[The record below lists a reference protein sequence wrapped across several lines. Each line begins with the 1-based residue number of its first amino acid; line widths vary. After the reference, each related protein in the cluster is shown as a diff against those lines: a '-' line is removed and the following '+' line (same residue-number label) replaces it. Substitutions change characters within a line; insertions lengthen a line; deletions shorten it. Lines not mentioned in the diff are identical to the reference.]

1 LNQHGG
7 SESAKTMKIDL
18 SQFRQTFMQESAE
31 HVEAMEAGLLA
42 LRTTPDDAE
51 TLNAIFRSAHSIK
64 GGAGS
69 FGLTNLVRFTHAL
82 ENLLDRLRS
91 LEIPAT
97 AEVISVLLQSVDVLR
112 AMLDAGAD
120 GGMPDGARQ
129 LAEQIESLSAAQP
142 VSDEETTGQNARP
155 PKAAPEEPLDD
166 RVVAGELNFYR
177 VEFRPHREMF
187 SSGTNP
193 IMLLRNLAALGTVSV
208 CQLHAEELPPL
219 EELDPGQCYLS
230 WTIELASS
238 CAEEELHEVFE
249 FVEHLAEVTVQRV
262 DQALQPE
269 KGLALHRPSVQ
280 PRTLDVVPAAAPEKT
295 QKVDRRKEEER
306 RKAEERRAA
315 KKPSAAA
322 ESSSIRVATDKV
334 DRLIDLVGELVIAQ
348 VMTAQMVEDFEPSC
362 LPKLREAVT
371 AMERST
377 RELHERVMAVRMM
390 PVGTLFQRYARVVY
404 DIAQSTGKQIRL
416 ETDGEETEIDKSML
430 ELLGD
435 PLTHLIRNAADHG
448 IEASAVR
455 LAANKPAEG
464 LIQMRAF
471 HRSGRIVIE
480 ISDDGAG
487 IDTTRVRAKAV
498 ERGLIAEGADLSD
511 DQIRMLIFAPGFST
525 REEVSDLSG
534 RGVGMDVVKR
544 NVQQLSGSVGLTSQL
559 GSGSTVSIE
568 LPLTLA
574 ILEGLLV
581 RVADRTLVL
590 PLLTVV
596 EAVPSKGKIV
606 RVAEQGEVIVIREES
621 IPVLRL
627 CRFLGVQL
635 DPLDPGTLEH
645 ADLCAEPAVDQRLVV
660 VVEAGRKKIG
670 LVVDELLG
678 QQQVVVKSLEKNL
691 HKVEGLMGATILGD
705 GRVAPIIDVTVLA
718 ELNLFS
724 VTRNKTKRGGS
735 SAMPVQAALSAPAGR
750 GASTHGLV

>member
-1 LNQHGG
+1 
-7 SESAKTMKIDL
+7 MKIDL
-18 SQFRQTFMQESAE
+18 SQFRQTFLQESAE
-31 HVEAMEAGLLA
+31 HVESMEAGLLA
-42 LRTTPDDAE
+42 LRSAPDDVE
-51 TLNAIFRSAHSIK
+51 ILNAIFRSAHSIK

-69 FGLTNLVRFTHAL
+69 FGLTHLVRFTHGL
-82 ENLLDRLRS
+82 ESLLDRLRS
-91 LEIPAT
+91 LEMPAT
-97 AEVISVLLQSVDVLR
+97 AEVISLLLQSVDVLR
-112 AMLDAGAD
+112 AMLAGGEEA
-120 GGMPDGARQ
+120 GIPEGAAQ
-129 LAEQIESLSAAQP
+129 LAEQIESLCAGDGASEEPVGPTRSA
-142 VSDEETTGQNARP
+142 SEARP
-155 PKAAPEEPLDD
+155 EELSDDD
-166 RVVAGELNFYR
+166 RAPGRKLNFYQ
-177 VEFRPHREMF
+177 VQFRPHREMF

-208 CQLHAEELPPL
+208 CHLHAEDLPPL
-219 EELDPGQCYLS
+219 AQLDPGLCYLS

-238 CAEEELHEVFE
+238 SPEEELREVFE
-249 FVEHLAEVTVQRV
+249 FVEHLAEVTIGRV
-262 DQALQPE
+262 DQPAQPVN
-269 KGLALHRPSVQ
+269 GLAIHRPSAQ
-280 PRTLDVVPAAAPEKT
+280 GRTLEVVPPAVPDVAESA
-295 QKVDRRKEEER
+295 ER
-306 RKAEERRAA
+306 RKAEERRKVEERRAA
-315 KKPSAAA
+315 KKPAAGA
-322 ESSSIRVATDKV
+322 ESSSIRVATEKV

-362 LPKLREAVT
+362 LPKLREAVA

-390 PVGTLFQRYARVVY
+390 PVGTLFQRYVRVVY

-416 ETDGEETEIDKSML
+416 GTDGEETEIDKSML

-448 IEASAVR
+448 IESAEVR
-455 LAANKPAEG
+455 LAADKPAEG
-464 LIQMRAF
+464 VIQMRAF

-487 IDTTRVRAKAV
+487 IDTARVRAKAV
-498 ERGLIAEGADLSD
+498 ERGLIEEHADLTD
-511 DQIRMLIFAPGFST
+511 DQLRMLIFAPGFST
-525 REEVSDLSG
+525 REAVSDLSG

-544 NVQQLSGSVGLTSQL
+544 NVQQLSGTVTLASEL

-596 EAVPSKGKIV
+596 EAVPCKGKIV
-606 RVAEQGEVIVIREES
+606 SVAEQAEVIVIREES

-627 CRFLGVQL
+627 CRFLGVQMDAL
-635 DPLDPGTLEH
+635 DPSALAG
-645 ADLCAEPAVDQRLVV
+645 ADVCAEPAEDQRLVV

-705 GRVAPIIDVTVLA
+705 GRVAPIIDVATLA
-718 ELNLFS
+718 EMNLFS
-724 VTRNKTKRGGS
+724 IGPKAAKTRRGGP
-735 SAMPVQAALSAPAGR
+735 SAISAQPAFSASVER
-750 GASTHGLV
+750 GAHELV

>member
-1 LNQHGG
+1 
-7 SESAKTMKIDL
+7 MKIDL

-31 HVEAMEAGLLA
+31 HVESMEAGLLA
-42 LRTTPDDAE
+42 LRSAPDDVE

-69 FGLTNLVRFTHAL
+69 FGLTHLVRFTHVL
-82 ENLLDRLRS
+82 ESLLDRLRS

-97 AEVISVLLQSVDVLR
+97 AEVISLLLQSVDILR
-112 AMLDAGAD
+112 AMLNSEQGE
-120 GGMPDGARQ
+120 MPERAVQ
-129 LAEQIESLSAAQP
+129 LTEQIERLSAT
-142 VSDEETTGQNARP
+142 D
-155 PKAAPEEPLDD
+155 APASEPIGERMAGKEPLQDGHL
-166 RVVAGELNFYR
+166 AGRELNFYR

-193 IMLLRNLAALGTVSV
+193 IMLLRNLAALGEVSV

-219 EELDPGQCYLS
+219 AQLDPEQCHLS
-230 WTIELASS
+230 WTVELASS
-238 CAEEELHEVFE
+238 CAEAELREVFE
-249 FVEHLAEVTVQRV
+249 FVEHLAEITIGSGGRPGE
-262 DQALQPE
+262 PE
-269 KGLALHRPSVQ
+269 KGLALQRPSPPEAILEAVS
-280 PRTLDVVPAAAPEKT
+280 PVVPDMADSVE
-295 QKVDRRKEEER
+295 RRKLEAR
-306 RKAEERRAA
+306 RKAEERRAT
-315 KKPSAAA
+315 KKPAAGA
-322 ESSSIRVATDKV
+322 ESSSIRVATEKV

-348 VMTAQMVEDFEPSC
+348 VMTAQMVEDFEPAC
-362 LPKLREAVT
+362 LPKLRDAVA

-377 RELHERVMAVRMM
+377 RELHERVMSVRMM
-390 PVGTLFQRYARVVY
+390 AVGTLFQRYVRVVY
-404 DIAQSTGKQIRL
+404 DIAQATGKQIRL

-448 IEASAVR
+448 IESAEVR

-464 LIQMRAF
+464 LIHMRAF
-471 HRSGRIVIE
+471 HRAGRIVIE

-487 IDTTRVRAKAV
+487 IDTVRVRAKAV
-498 ERGLIAEGADLSD
+498 ERGLIKEEADLSD

-544 NVQQLSGSVGLTSQL
+544 NVQQLSGTVALSSEL
-559 GSGSTVSIE
+559 GTGSTVSIE

-574 ILEGLLV
+574 ILEGLMI
-581 RVADRTLVL
+581 RVDDRTLVL

-596 EAVPSKGKIV
+596 EAVPCRGKIM
-606 RVAEQGEVIVIREES
+606 RVAEQAEVIVIRGES

-627 CRFLGVQL
+627 CRFLDATPGV
-635 DPLDPGTLEH
+635 DRPDTEIAADAYREPGVIP
-645 ADLCAEPAVDQRLVV
+645 AEDQRLVV

-670 LVVDELLG
+670 LMVDELLG

-705 GRVAPIIDVTVLA
+705 GRVAPILDVTALA
-718 ELNLFS
+718 ELNLFAVGQQSGKRRAGAAS
-724 VTRNKTKRGGS
+724 VK
-735 SAMPVQAALSAPAGR
+735 PVQTALVASLAKGEPAR
-750 GASTHGLV
+750 ELV

>member
-1 LNQHGG
+1 
-7 SESAKTMKIDL
+7 M
-18 SQFRQTFMQESAE
+18 
-31 HVEAMEAGLLA
+31 
-42 LRTTPDDAE
+42 
-51 TLNAIFRSAHSIK
+51 
-64 GGAGS
+64 
-69 FGLTNLVRFTHAL
+69 
-82 ENLLDRLRS
+82 
-91 LEIPAT
+91 AT
-97 AEVISVLLQSVDVLR
+97 E
-112 AMLDAGAD
+112 
-120 GGMPDGARQ
+120 
-129 LAEQIESLSAAQP
+129 
-142 VSDEETTGQNARP
+142 
-155 PKAAPEEPLDD
+155 
-166 RVVAGELNFYR
+166 
-177 VEFRPHREMF
+177 
-187 SSGTNP
+187 
-193 IMLLRNLAALGTVSV
+193 
-208 CQLHAEELPPL
+208 
-219 EELDPGQCYLS
+219 
-230 WTIELASS
+230 
-238 CAEEELHEVFE
+238 
-249 FVEHLAEVTVQRV
+249 
-262 DQALQPE
+262 
-269 KGLALHRPSVQ
+269 
-280 PRTLDVVPAAAPEKT
+280 
-295 QKVDRRKEEER
+295 
-306 RKAEERRAA
+306 
-315 KKPSAAA
+315 
-322 ESSSIRVATDKV
+322 KV

-348 VMTAQMVEDFEPSC
+348 VMTAQMVETFEPSC
-362 LPKLREAVT
+362 LPKLRDAVG

-448 IEASAVR
+448 IESPEVR

-464 LIQMRAF
+464 LIHMRAF
-471 HRSGRIVIE
+471 HHSGKIVIE
-480 ISDDGAG
+480 IADDGAG
-487 IDTTRVRAKAV
+487 IDTGRVRAKAV
-498 ERGLIAEGADLSD
+498 ERGLIEEQAELSD

-544 NVQQLSGSVGLTSQL
+544 NVQQLSGTVGLTSEL

-590 PLLTVV
+590 PLLAVV
-596 EAVPSKGKIV
+596 EAVPAKGKIV
-606 RVAEQGEVIVIREES
+606 RVAEQGEVVVIREES

-635 DPLDPGTLEH
+635 ERLDPGAHKTV
-645 ADLCAEPAVDQRLVV
+645 DRGAEPVEDERLVV
-660 VVEAGRKKIG
+660 VVEAGRRKIG

-705 GRVAPIIDVTVLA
+705 GRVAPIIDVTALS

-724 VTRNKTKRGGS
+724 VAQQGTKTRRGG
-735 SAMPVQAALSAPAGR
+735 PGLSARLALTAP
-750 GASTHGLV
+750 

>member
-1 LNQHGG
+1 
-7 SESAKTMKIDL
+7 MKIDL
-18 SQFRQTFMQESAE
+18 SQFRQIFLQESAE
-31 HVEAMEAGLLA
+31 HVESMEADLLA
-42 LRTTPDDAE
+42 LRSAPDDVE

-69 FGLTNLVRFTHAL
+69 FGLSNLVRFTHAL

-91 LEIPAT
+91 LEMPAT
-97 AEVISVLLQSVDVLR
+97 AEVISLLLRCVDVLR
-112 AMLDAGAD
+112 GMLEAGAD
-120 GGMPDGARQ
+120 GGMPDGTPE
-129 LAEQIESLSAAQP
+129 LVEQIESLIAREAPSSEEVIARAASERKVPPEAP
-142 VSDEETTGQNARP
+142 VDEDRAPGQ
-155 PKAAPEEPLDD
+155 
-166 RVVAGELNFYR
+166 ELKFYQI
-177 VEFRPHREMF
+177 EFRPHREMF

-208 CQLHAEELPPL
+208 CQLHAEDLPFL
-219 EELDPGQCYLS
+219 EKLDPSQCYLS
-230 WTIELASS
+230 WTVELAAS
-238 CAEEELHEVFE
+238 CPEEELREVFE
-249 FVEHLAEVTVQRV
+249 FVEHLAEVTVRIV
-262 DQALQPE
+262 GPQPQTQS
-269 KGLALHRPSVQ
+269 GLALHRTSAQ
-280 PRTLDVVPAAAPEKT
+280 PRTLEVVAPAIAEKAEPGEP
-295 QKVDRRKEEER
+295 VER
-306 RKAEERRAA
+306 RKVEERRAS
-315 KKPSAAA
+315 KKPATAA
-322 ESSSIRVATDKV
+322 ESSSIRVATEKV

-348 VMTAQMVEDFEPSC
+348 VMTAQMVETFEPSC
-362 LPKLREAVT
+362 LPKLREAVA

-448 IEASAVR
+448 IESPEVR
-455 LAANKPAEG
+455 LAANKLEEG
-464 LIQMRAF
+464 LIHMRAF
-471 HRSGRIVIE
+471 HRSGKIVIE
-480 ISDDGAG
+480 ITDDGAG
-487 IDTTRVRAKAV
+487 IDTVRVRAKAV
-498 ERGLIAEGADLSD
+498 ERGLIEEQAELSD

-544 NVQQLSGSVGLTSQL
+544 NVQQLSGTVGLISEL

-590 PLLTVV
+590 PLLAVV

-606 RVAEQGEVIVIREES
+606 RVAEQGEVVVIRDES

-635 DPLDPGTLEH
+635 DGLEPGALKSADPG
-645 ADLCAEPAVDQRLVV
+645 AEPAEDQRLVV

-678 QQQVVVKSLEKNL
+678 QQQVVVKSLEKNM

-705 GRVAPIIDVTVLA
+705 GRVAPIIDVTALS
-718 ELNLFS
+718 EMNLFS
-724 VTRNKTKRGGS
+724 VGLKGNKARRGVA
-735 SAMPVQAALSAPAGR
+735 SAMSIPAISAPLAKGVS
-750 GASTHGLV
+750 A

>member
-1 LNQHGG
+1 
-7 SESAKTMKIDL
+7 MKIDL

-42 LRTTPDDAE
+42 LRSAPDDAE

-91 LEIPAT
+91 LEMPAT
-97 AEVISVLLQSVDVLR
+97 AEVISLLLRSVDVLR
-112 AMLDAGAD
+112 AMLDAGTD
-120 GGMPDGARQ
+120 GGMPEGAAE
-129 LAEQIESLSAAQP
+129 LAEQIESLSARDALPAEESLGQTTRQQN
-142 VSDEETTGQNARP
+142 VSSKEASEDGVTGP
-155 PKAAPEEPLDD
+155 
-166 RVVAGELNFYR
+166 ELNFYR

-219 EELDPGQCYLS
+219 EQLDPSQCYLS
-230 WTIELASS
+230 WTVELASS
-238 CAEEELHEVFE
+238 CAEEELREVFE
-249 FVEHLAEVTVQRV
+249 FVEHLAELTVLRV
-262 DQALQPE
+262 DQPLQPE

-280 PRTLDVVPAAAPEKT
+280 ARTLEVVPAVVPEKVES
-295 QKVDRRKEEER
+295 VDRRKEEER

-315 KKPSAAA
+315 KKPAAA
-322 ESSSIRVATDKV
+322 SESSSIRVATEKV

-348 VMTAQMVEDFEPSC
+348 VMTAQMVENFEPSC
-362 LPKLREAVT
+362 LPKLREAVA

-390 PVGTLFQRYARVVY
+390 PVGTLFQRYVRVVY

-448 IEASAVR
+448 IESTEVR

-464 LIQMRAF
+464 LIHMRAF

-487 IDTTRVRAKAV
+487 IDTARVRAKAV
-498 ERGLIAEGADLSD
+498 ERGLIAEEADLSD

-544 NVQQLSGSVGLTSQL
+544 NVQQLSGTVGLTSEL

-590 PLLTVV
+590 PLLSVV
-596 EAVPSKGKIV
+596 EAVPGNGKIV
-606 RVAEQGEVIVIREES
+606 RLAEQGEIIVIREES

-635 DPLDPGTLEH
+635 DALDPDGLEN
-645 ADLCAEPAVDQRLVV
+645 DKRSAETVDDRQLVV

-670 LVVDELLG
+670 LLVDELLG

-705 GRVAPIIDVTVLA
+705 GRVAPIIDVSALA

-724 VTRNKTKRGGS
+724 VGRQAGKKRRGGS
-735 SAMPVQAALSAPAGR
+735 SAMPVQVALSAPAER
-750 GASTHGLV
+750 GAAAHGLV

>member
-1 LNQHGG
+1 
-7 SESAKTMKIDL
+7 MKIDL

-31 HVEAMEAGLLA
+31 HVESMETDLLA
-42 LRTTPDDAE
+42 LRSAPDDVE

-69 FGLTNLVRFTHAL
+69 FGLTSLVRFTHAL

-91 LEIPAT
+91 LEMPAT
-97 AEVISVLLQSVDVLR
+97 GEVISLLLRCVDVLR
-112 AMLDAGAD
+112 AMLEAGED
-120 GGMPDGARQ
+120 GGMPEGSPE
-129 LAEQIESLSAAQP
+129 LVEQIESLI
-142 VSDEETTGQNARP
+142 AR
-155 PKAAPEEPLDD
+155 AAPSAEEVIAPAASK
-166 RVVAGELNFYR
+166 RKVSPAAAVADGRAPGQELNFYQ
-177 VEFRPHREMF
+177 VEFRPHRELF

-193 IMLLRNLAALGTVSV
+193 IMLLRNLAALGTVSI
-208 CQLHAEELPPL
+208 CQLHAEELPFL
-219 EELDPGQCYLS
+219 EQLDPSQCYLS
-230 WTIELASS
+230 WTVELASS
-238 CAEEELHEVFE
+238 CPEEELREIFE
-249 FVEHLAEVTVQRV
+249 FVEHLAEVTVRIVGPQP
-262 DQALQPE
+262 QAQS
-269 KGLALHRPSVQ
+269 GLALHRSSAQ
-280 PRTLDVVPAAAPEKT
+280 PRTLEVLSPSVAEKVAPAEP
-295 QKVDRRKEEER
+295 VER
-306 RKAEERRAA
+306 RKVEERRAS
-315 KKPSAAA
+315 KKPAAGA
-322 ESSSIRVATDKV
+322 ESSSIRVATEKV

-348 VMTAQMVEDFEPSC
+348 VMTAQMVETFEPSC
-362 LPKLREAVT
+362 LPKLREAVA
-371 AMERST
+371 AMERGT

-448 IEASAVR
+448 IESSEVR

-464 LIQMRAF
+464 LIHMRAF
-471 HRSGRIVIE
+471 HRSGKIVIE
-480 ISDDGAG
+480 ITDDGAG
-487 IDTTRVRAKAV
+487 IDTVRVRAKAV
-498 ERGLIAEGADLSD
+498 ERGLIDEKAELSD

-544 NVQQLSGSVGLTSQL
+544 NVQQLSGTVGLSSEL

-590 PLLTVV
+590 PLLAVV
-596 EAVPSKGKIV
+596 EAVPAKGKIV
-606 RVAEQGEVIVIREES
+606 RVAEQGEVVVIREES

-635 DPLDPGTLEH
+635 DSLEPDPLQKAGPR
-645 ADLCAEPAVDQRLVV
+645 AEPVEDERLVV

-705 GRVAPIIDVTVLA
+705 GRVAPIIDVTALS

-724 VTRNKTKRGGS
+724 VGQKGKNSRRGGS
-735 SAMPVQAALSAPAGR
+735 SAMSVPALSAPLAR
-750 GASTHGLV
+750 GVSAT

>member
-1 LNQHGG
+1 
-7 SESAKTMKIDL
+7 MKIDL
-18 SQFRQTFMQESAE
+18 SQFRQTFLQESAE
-31 HVEAMEAGLLA
+31 HVESMEAGLLA
-42 LRTTPDDAE
+42 LRSAPDDVE
-51 TLNAIFRSAHSIK
+51 ILNAIFRSAHSIK

-69 FGLTNLVRFTHAL
+69 FGLTHLVRFTHGL
-82 ENLLDRLRS
+82 ESLLDRLRS
-91 LEIPAT
+91 LEMPAT
-97 AEVISVLLQSVDVLR
+97 AEVISLLLQSVDVLR
-112 AMLDAGAD
+112 AMLAGGEEA
-120 GGMPDGARQ
+120 GMPEEAAL
-129 LAEQIESLSAAQP
+129 LAEQIGSLCAGDPESAEAPVGHTASEVSAQ
-142 VSDEETTGQNARP
+142 
-155 PKAAPEEPLDD
+155 D
-166 RVVAGELNFYR
+166 RVDDAGVTDRELNFYQ

-193 IMLLRNLAALGTVSV
+193 IMLLRNLAALGAVSV
-208 CQLHAEELPPL
+208 CHLHAEDLPPL
-219 EELDPGQCYLS
+219 AELDPAQCYLR
-230 WTIELASS
+230 WTVELASS
-238 CAEEELHEVFE
+238 SPEEELREVFE
-249 FVEHLAEVTVQRV
+249 FVEHLADVTIRRV
-262 DQALQPE
+262 DPPAQPVN
-269 KGLALHRPSVQ
+269 GLALHRPSA
-280 PRTLDVVPAAAPEKT
+280 PGRTLEVVPP
-295 QKVDRRKEEER
+295 VVPDIKESAER
-306 RKAEERRAA
+306 RKAEERRKVEERRAA
-315 KKPSAAA
+315 KKPAAGA
-322 ESSSIRVATDKV
+322 ESSSIRVATEKV

-362 LPKLREAVT
+362 LPKLREAVA

-390 PVGTLFQRYARVVY
+390 PVGTLFQRYVRVVY

-448 IEASAVR
+448 IESSTVR

-464 LIQMRAF
+464 LIHMRAF

-487 IDTTRVRAKAV
+487 IDTARVRAKAV
-498 ERGLIAEGADLSD
+498 ERGLIEEGADLSE
-511 DQIRMLIFAPGFST
+511 DQLRMLIFAPGFST

-544 NVQQLSGSVGLTSQL
+544 NVQQLSGAVGLTSEL

-596 EAVPSKGKIV
+596 EAVPSRGKIV
-606 RVAEQGEVIVIREES
+606 RVAEQGEVIVIREVS

-627 CRFLGVQL
+627 GRFLGVQL
-635 DPLDPGTLEH
+635 DALEPGALRSADPSGETIE
-645 ADLCAEPAVDQRLVV
+645 DQPLVV

-705 GRVAPIIDVTVLA
+705 GRVAPIIDVAALA

-724 VTRNKTKRGGS
+724 I
-735 SAMPVQAALSAPAGR
+735 AHQAAKTRRGAPATLAVQPARSASVGR
-750 GASTHGLV
+750 GVSAHELV